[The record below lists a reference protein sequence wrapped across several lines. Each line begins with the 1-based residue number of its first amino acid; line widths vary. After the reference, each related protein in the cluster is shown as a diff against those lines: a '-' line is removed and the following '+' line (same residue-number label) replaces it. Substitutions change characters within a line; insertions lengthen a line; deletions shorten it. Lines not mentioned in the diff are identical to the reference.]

1 MLIYQEFPFSMPSFS
16 THLTRL
22 LQGLFTLLLTLFGL
36 LLVTFSLSAL
46 SPVDRVLQIVGDH
59 ASQSTYDQVRHQL
72 GLDQPLP
79 VQFWHYLVNLAH
91 GDLGIASATGQPVLH
106 DLLAVFPATLE
117 LATLALI
124 VGAVLGIVAGVLCAR
139 YAGSPWDLAVRTFTL
154 LGNSVPIFWLGL
166 LMLALFYA
174 RLQWAPGPGR
184 LDDIYQYTVEPRSG
198 FALIDTW
205 LSGDTAAFKN
215 AIGHLALPVL
225 VLAYYS
231 LASITRLTR
240 SACLSE
246 MNKEYILLARAKGA
260 GEMTILLRH
269 VLPNIRGTLLTV
281 TALAWT
287 SMLEGAVLTET
298 VFSWPGIGRYL
309 TTALFAGDTTAI
321 MGGTLLIGVSF
332 VLINNLTDLLVR
344 LTDPEGALMPTY
356 LFLRR
361 LRRSPAAFSGLTLVI
376 LLVLTALFAPWLAPH
391 DPNWQDAAARLQGP
405 GAGHWL
411 GTDSYGRDLLSRLLY
426 GARPALGLVALVTA
440 ITLPVGLLVGI
451 LSGYYGGWLERILMR
466 FTDVVMSM
474 PRLILAFAF
483 VAMLGPGL
491 VNGALAL
498 ALTTWPAYAR
508 QARSEI
514 QRLRHSDYLAAAEM
528 LGIRGGRLLIGHIL
542 PLCLPSA
549 IVRLALDLAGI
560 ILAAAGLGFL
570 GLGARPPM
578 AEWGAMIADGMQ
590 VIFDQ
595 WWIAAIPGAA
605 ILLASLA
612 FNLLGDGLRDILEP
626 QHD

>member
-1 MLIYQEFPFSMPSFS
+1 MPSFP

-309 TTALFAGDTTAI
+309 TTALFAGDTTALFAGDTTAI

-344 LTDPEGALMPTY
+344 LTDP
-356 LFLRR
+356 R
-361 LRRSPAAFSGLTLVI
+361 
-376 LLVLTALFAPWLAPH
+376 
-391 DPNWQDAAARLQGP
+391 
-405 GAGHWL
+405 
-411 GTDSYGRDLLSRLLY
+411 
-426 GARPALGLVALVTA
+426 
-440 ITLPVGLLVGI
+440 
-451 LSGYYGGWLERILMR
+451 
-466 FTDVVMSM
+466 
-474 PRLILAFAF
+474 
-483 VAMLGPGL
+483 
-491 VNGALAL
+491 
-498 ALTTWPAYAR
+498 
-508 QARSEI
+508 
-514 QRLRHSDYLAAAEM
+514 
-528 LGIRGGRLLIGHIL
+528 
-542 PLCLPSA
+542 
-549 IVRLALDLAGI
+549 VR
-560 ILAAAGLGFL
+560 
-570 GLGARPPM
+570 
-578 AEWGAMIADGMQ
+578 
-590 VIFDQ
+590 
-595 WWIAAIPGAA
+595 
-605 ILLASLA
+605 
-612 FNLLGDGLRDILEP
+612 
-626 QHD
+626 

>member
-1 MLIYQEFPFSMPSFS
+1 MPSFS

-46 SPVDRVLQIVGDH
+46 SPVLQIVGDH

-344 LTDPEGALMPTY
+344 LTDP
-356 LFLRR
+356 R
-361 LRRSPAAFSGLTLVI
+361 
-376 LLVLTALFAPWLAPH
+376 
-391 DPNWQDAAARLQGP
+391 
-405 GAGHWL
+405 
-411 GTDSYGRDLLSRLLY
+411 
-426 GARPALGLVALVTA
+426 
-440 ITLPVGLLVGI
+440 
-451 LSGYYGGWLERILMR
+451 
-466 FTDVVMSM
+466 
-474 PRLILAFAF
+474 
-483 VAMLGPGL
+483 
-491 VNGALAL
+491 
-498 ALTTWPAYAR
+498 
-508 QARSEI
+508 
-514 QRLRHSDYLAAAEM
+514 
-528 LGIRGGRLLIGHIL
+528 
-542 PLCLPSA
+542 
-549 IVRLALDLAGI
+549 VR
-560 ILAAAGLGFL
+560 
-570 GLGARPPM
+570 
-578 AEWGAMIADGMQ
+578 
-590 VIFDQ
+590 
-595 WWIAAIPGAA
+595 
-605 ILLASLA
+605 
-612 FNLLGDGLRDILEP
+612 
-626 QHD
+626 

>member
-36 LLVTFSLSAL
+36 VLVTFSLSAL

-198 FALIDTW
+198 FALIDTS

-215 AIGHLALPVL
+215 AIGHLTLPVL

-231 LASITRLTR
+231 LASITRLTQR
-240 SACLSE
+240 VHSA
-246 MNKEYILLARAKGA
+246 GA
-260 GEMTILLRH
+260 GQRGRRDDDSAAPRPAQYPRHSADGDRPRLDLHARRGGAHRNRLLVAGDRP
-269 VLPNIRGTLLTV
+269 LPHH
-281 TALAWT
+281 
-287 SMLEGAVLTET
+287 GAVRR
-298 VFSWPGIGRYL
+298 GYHGDHGRH
-309 TTALFAGDTTAI
+309 AAD
-321 MGGTLLIGVSF
+321 
-332 VLINNLTDLLVR
+332 
-344 LTDPEGALMPTY
+344 
-356 LFLRR
+356 RR
-361 LRRSPAAFSGLTLVI
+361 EF
-376 LLVLTALFAPWLAPH
+376 
-391 DPNWQDAAARLQGP
+391 
-405 GAGHWL
+405 
-411 GTDSYGRDLLSRLLY
+411 
-426 GARPALGLVALVTA
+426 
-440 ITLPVGLLVGI
+440 
-451 LSGYYGGWLERILMR
+451 
-466 FTDVVMSM
+466 
-474 PRLILAFAF
+474 
-483 VAMLGPGL
+483 
-491 VNGALAL
+491 
-498 ALTTWPAYAR
+498 
-508 QARSEI
+508 
-514 QRLRHSDYLAAAEM
+514 
-528 LGIRGGRLLIGHIL
+528 
-542 PLCLPSA
+542 C
-549 IVRLALDLAGI
+549 
-560 ILAAAGLGFL
+560 
-570 GLGARPPM
+570 
-578 AEWGAMIADGMQ
+578 ADQ
-590 VIFDQ
+590 
-595 WWIAAIPGAA
+595 
-605 ILLASLA
+605 
-612 FNLLGDGLRDILEP
+612 
-626 QHD
+626 